1 MYQKNIILS
10 QSELQPHQQATTYR
24 HNVCKDTKLN
34 NVNQIRKHI
43 ICTYT
48 SNSAPKKN
56 AKTTPRFYKNKEIM
70 WRKQGERLAKTRR
83 VFDKSKESVWRKQGI
98 CLVKARGKSGESKV

>member
-10 QSELQPHQQATTYR
+10 QSELQPHQRGTTYR

-43 ICTYT
+43 ICIYT
-48 SNSAPKKN
+48 ANSARRKN
-56 AKTTPRFYKNKEIM
+56 TKNTPRFIKNKEIM
-70 WRKQGERLAKTRR
+70 WRKQGEGLT
-83 VFDKSKESVWRKQGI
+83 
-98 CLVKARGKSGESKV
+98 KAR